1 MCEFW
6 RERERERE
14 KERKKVREREREQ
27 QQHGRRQSLDL
38 LLLEPEREFE
48 GGVGGRR
55 GTGGRPHRRRS
66 RASQPKIF
74 CVTIENRLAGQAD
87 DDDLPVFSF

>member
-1 MCEFW
+1 MGPVGAAALRAEKQHRKKCVNFG
-6 RERERERE
+6 ERERERE

-55 GTGGRPHRRRS
+55 GTGGGHIVGALERLS
-66 RASQPKIF
+66 RK
-74 CVTIENRLAGQAD
+74 
-87 DDDLPVFSF
+87 FSA